1 MIELVFTAAVLCAVA
16 WAAYRAGDANARY
29 QILLEQH
36 ERKRTHE
43 DAAREIA

>member
-1 MIELVFTAAVLCAVA
+1 MIELAFTAAVLCVVA
-16 WAAYRAGDANARY
+16 WTAYQAGVANAKHEFTLG
-29 QILLEQH
+29 QI